1 MKTKGNIF
9 KKISLFAVAFCL
21 AAGAGIGAAGT
32 NSFGAFADEDTSSA
46 AGQRFYADYNS
57 KEEVAAAGQEVNKQ
71 IMAEGITLL
80 KNDDGVLPLKKTAKV
95 SVFGKRSVQLIANG
109 AGSGSSAGGTT
120 LSVNDSL
127 EMAGITIN
135 PELEKFY
142 KDTSLSGSF
151 EGGLAGYQI
160 NAGKKTGE
168 TPYEKYTSEVKSS
181 YKDYNDAAFVV
192 IGRYGAESAD
202 LPKSMSSGFN
212 SDGSLKQ
219 TSVDGKTPYTNHY
232 LQLDANEEEMLK
244 EVNKNF
250 DNVIVVLNTGS
261 QFQLDFL
268 GQEGYENIKGVMW
281 VGYQGA
287 GEGFESFGKLVTG
300 EITPSGKTVDTY
312 ARDFKKDPTWYNM
325 STLTNN
331 NHFYSNNSNYAFVDY
346 EEGIYV
352 GYRYYE
358 TRGYTDGE
366 DWYKDNV
373 VYPFGY
379 GLSYTTFDWD
389 IKNCN
394 LEEGATLE
402 KNGGIDV
409 TVTVTNT
416 GKYAGKDVVQLYYTP
431 PYKAGGI
438 EKSHVVLSD
447 FAKTRTLQPGESQD
461 VTLSLTVQSM
471 ASYDYNDLNKNGHEG
486 YDLDGGN
493 YEIKIM
499 RDAHTVEDSLTF
511 KVPDEGYIY
520 TTDEDTGAEVK
531 NRFDY
536 VTDARDL
543 TFLSRNDWDGTMPQS
558 DPSAA
563 DRVMTDAIAEQ
574 IVVDDNTNDDEEWF
588 VTGGQ
593 KPWYTTEM
601 PEQKEG
607 TTDEG
612 DIKLFDLYGK
622 DYDDPM
628 WEQFLSQFTVGG
640 NGKDGTQ
647 KAKNGLTKLLLTGAW
662 QSAGFDGLGI
672 PETYHFDGPS
682 GINDKAGGS
691 FTNFANEVCTASTWN
706 TELAYQK
713 GLIIGNEALFG
724 SSTYQLVSGFYAPAV
739 NLHRSPFGGRNF
751 EYFSEDGVLSGRM
764 AAEIVKGCN
773 EKGVI
778 TWLKHFAVN
787 DLETARDKLNVW
799 ANEQSMRELYFK
811 PFEICVKEGDTHGIM
826 SALNYL
832 GGVWCGGNYM
842 LQTEVLRGEWG
853 FDGAIITDYL
863 QSRPTL
869 RYDQSIRTGGDFFLV
884 SNGGHQNNTINGL
897 DSPTTVASMRR
908 AAHNLLYTML
918 NYSNIYNRL
927 FDEVEFILDFKGGTV
942 NLPLDSEASETDQ
955 RLSSSLKDGSDASAV
970 TYKVVSG
977 QLPEGLTLNP
987 DGTFSGV
994 VKQKV
999 KNCIVEVEASYGG
1012 ATSRAEV
1019 IINIVNGDMVYTGRT
1034 LADAVI
1040 GEKYEQDLSGAYIV
1054 PATEEA
1060 VKFTYK
1066 VANGSILPDGLTL
1079 SEDGVLSGTP
1089 LKFCKDYTFS
1099 VTAYAEGYDET
1110 SAQFTVSAL
1119 SKAVYAGGT
1128 LEAAHYNRS
1137 YTTSVAGDMPGAV
1150 YSLEN
1155 AEDFPAGLTLTS
1167 NGTIVG
1173 TPTSAGTYTFT
1184 VIAKS
1189 DESTEARAEFTLTV
1203 GLVYPAMLLD
1213 DAAAGTPYEI
1223 YVNNIQGA
1231 GEATYALK
1239 EGSSLPEGLTLSSD
1253 GIISGTPAKAGN
1265 YTFTIVATSGG
1276 ISDEATFSL
1285 FVAGDIVEG
1294 GGCAG
1299 ALSGGNA
1306 LLIGGALALAAVA
1319 VCRKR
1324 RTK

>member
-1 MKTKGNIF
+1 MRNFF
-9 KKISLFAVAFCL
+9 KKAAAFGLACCL
-21 AAGAGIGAAGT
+21 AAGVGWGTLTAFAAEGDAAGK
-32 NSFGAFADEDTSSA
+32 
-46 AGQRFYADYNS
+46 RFYADYET
-57 KEEVAAAGQEVNKQ
+57 KEDVAAAGQEVNKQ
-71 IMAEGITLL
+71 IIGEGITLL
-80 KNDDGVLPLKKTAKV
+80 KNDNALPLAKTAKV

-109 AGSGSSAGGTT
+109 AGSGSSAGGST
-120 LSVNDSL
+120 LSLNDSL
-127 EMAGITIN
+127 EMAGITVN

-142 KDTSLSGSF
+142 KDTSLSGNF

-168 TPYEKYTSEVKSS
+168 TPYSSYTEQVKSS
-181 YKDYNDAAFVV
+181 YSAYDDAAFVV

-212 SDGSLKQ
+212 SDGSLKES
-219 TSVDGKTPYTNHY
+219 SVDGKTPYTNHY

-250 DNVIVVLNTGS
+250 KNVIVVLNTGS

-268 GQEGYENIKGVMW
+268 GQAGYENIKGVMW
-281 VGYQGA
+281 IGYQGS
-287 GEGFESFGKLVTG
+287 GDGFESFGKVVTG
-300 EITPSGKTVDTY
+300 EINPSGHTVDTY
-312 ARDFKKDPTWYNM
+312 ARDFKKDPTWFNM

-331 NHFYSNNSNYAFVDY
+331 NHFYSDNSNYAFVDY

-358 TRGYTDGE
+358 TRGFTDGE
-366 DWYKDNV
+366 TWYKDNV

-379 GLSYTTFDWD
+379 GLSYTDFEWTL
-389 IKNCN
+389 KSCN
-394 LEEGATLE
+394 LEEGATLAQDGTVE
-402 KNGGIDV
+402 M
-409 TVTVTNT
+409 TVTVKNT
-416 GKYAGKDVVQLYYTP
+416 GNVAGKDVVQLYYTA
-431 PYKAGGI
+431 PYTAGGI

-447 FAKTRTLQPGESQD
+447 FAKTDLLAPGESQD
-461 VTLSLTVQSM
+461 VTVSLTVQSM
-471 ASYDYNDLNKNGHEG
+471 ASYDYNDLNKNGHKG
-486 YDLDGGN
+486 YDLDGGD

-499 RDAHTVEDSLTF
+499 SDAHTVVDSMTF
-511 KVPDEGYIY
+511 KVPAEGYKY
-520 TTDEDTGAEVK
+520 TQDEETGATVE

-543 TFLSRNDWDGTMPQS
+543 TFVSRSDWEGTLPKG
-558 DPSAA
+558 DPSAE
-563 DRVMTDAIAEQ
+563 DRKMTEAIKEQ
-574 IVVDDNTNDDEEWF
+574 IVVDDNTNDDQTWF
-588 VTGGQ
+588 VTGEQ

-601 PEQKEG
+601 PAQKEG
-607 TTDEG
+607 TVDEG
-612 DIKLFDLYGK
+612 EVQFFELYGK
-622 DYDDPM
+622 AYDDPL
-628 WEQFLSQFTVGG
+628 WDTFLSQFTVGG

-647 KAKNGLTKLLLTGAW
+647 KAKNGFTKLLLTGAW
-662 QSAGFDGLGI
+662 LSAGFDGLGI
-672 PETYHFDGPS
+672 PEGYHFDGPS
-682 GINDKAGGS
+682 GINDKANGK

-706 TELAYQK
+706 TELAHQK

-724 SSTYQLVSGFYAPAV
+724 SNTYDLVSGFYAPAV

-751 EYFSEDGVLSGRM
+751 EYFSEDGVLSGKM

-832 GGVWCGGNYM
+832 GGVWCGGNYQ
-842 LQTEVLRGEWG
+842 LQTEVLRNEWG

-863 QSRPTL
+863 QSRPSL

-884 SNGGHQNNTINGL
+884 SNGGSAQNTINGL

-908 AAHNLLYTML
+908 AAHNLLYTLL
-918 NYSNIYNRL
+918 NHSNIFNRL
-927 FDEVEFILDFKGGTV
+927 FDEVGFILNFEGGTI
-942 NLPLDSEASETDQ
+942 NLPLNSEAAESGEK
-955 RLSSSLKDGSDASAV
+955 LPASLNDGTDASSV
-970 TYKVVSG
+970 SYKLVSG
-977 QLPEGLTLNP
+977 SLPEGITLNA

-994 VKQKV
+994 AAQKI
-999 KNCIVEVEASYGG
+999 KNCTVVVEAQYGN
-1012 ATSRAEV
+1012 AVKRAEV
-1019 IINIVNGDMVYTGRT
+1019 VVNIVSGDIVYTGKV

-1040 GEKYEQDLSGAYIV
+1040 GEAYEQDLAEAYIV

-1066 VANGSILPDGLTL
+1066 LANGSALPEGLTL
-1079 SEDGVLSGTP
+1079 SADGKLSGTP
-1089 LKFCKDYTFS
+1089 TKFCKEYEFS
-1099 VTAYAEGYDET
+1099 VAAYADDYNET
-1110 SAQFTVSAL
+1110 EATFTISAL
-1119 SKAVYAGGT
+1119 TRASYTGGT

-1137 YTTSVAGDMPGAV
+1137 YTASVAGDIPDAV
-1150 YSLEN
+1150 YTLEN
-1155 AEDFPAGLTLTS
+1155 TEDFPAGLTLTE

-1173 TPTSAGTYTFT
+1173 TPSAAGTYTFT
-1184 VIAKS
+1184 VIATS
-1189 DESTEARAEFTLTV
+1189 EETLEAKAEFTLTV
-1203 GLVYPAMLLD
+1203 GLNYPSMLLD
-1213 DAAAGTPYEI
+1213 DAAAGTPYEMYI
-1223 YVNNIQGA
+1223 NNIQGA

-1239 EGSSLPEGLTLSSD
+1239 EGSSLPEGLTLSED
-1253 GIISGTPAKAGN
+1253 GILSGTPVTPGN
-1265 YTFTIVATSGG
+1265 YTFTVVATSGG

-1294 GGCAG
+1294 GCG
-1299 ALSGGNA
+1299 ATVGYSSA
-1306 LLIGGALALAAVA
+1306 LLGCGTILAAAAVA
-1319 VCRKR
+1319 LIGKKR
-1324 RTK
+1324 RSE